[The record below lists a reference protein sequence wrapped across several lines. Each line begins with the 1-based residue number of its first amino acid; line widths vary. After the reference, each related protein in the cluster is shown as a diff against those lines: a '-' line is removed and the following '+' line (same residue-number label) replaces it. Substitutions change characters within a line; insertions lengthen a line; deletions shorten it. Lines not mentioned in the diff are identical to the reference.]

1 MAYKDK
7 DKQTAGELK
16 SNELNRVALPGDDDF
31 IADGFI
37 KMPDTEMFKGC
48 TYKAKPSMPS
58 CVAGGCL
65 RA

>member
-16 SNELNRVALPGDDDF
+16 SNELNRVALPGDVDF

-48 TYKAKPSMPS
+48 TYTDRPNNNKAN
-58 CVAGGCL
+58 
-65 RA
+65 